1 MDKIILATHN
11 KHKIQEFE
19 RILTPLGIKV
29 ETPDLPEVEE
39 DGKTVYE
46 NAIKKAQSAF
56 EYTGLPCVADDT
68 GLMVDALGGAP
79 GVYSARYAGEGCSG
93 KDNRDKMLAALEGIP
108 KQDRT
113 ARFITCIAFVSKNVN
128 FTVEG
133 VCEGRITETDNGLSD
148 FGYDNIF
155 ESEKGV
161 FSAISGKDKDSVS
174 HRGRALAALIEKIK
188 ELNL

>member
-29 ETPDLPEVEE
+29 ETPELPEVDE
-39 DGKTVYE
+39 DGKTFSE
-46 NAIKKAQSAF
+46 NALKKAQSAF

-79 GVYSARYAGEGCSG
+79 GVYTARYAGEGCTD
-93 KDNRDKMLAALEGIP
+93 KDNRDKMLAALCGVP
-108 KQDRT
+108 KNKRT
-113 ARFITCIAFVSKNVN
+113 ARFATCIAFVSDKVS

-133 VCEGRITETDNGLSD
+133 VCEGYITETDNGLSD

-174 HRGRALAALIEKIK
+174 HRGRALAALVQKIK